1 MEYFVPGSLD
11 EAIEL
16 LSRPGSRALAGGTD
30 LACVLAES
38 ASRPECLVDL
48 TRVPELLGIAKTPE
62 WTEIGACV
70 TIAGMA
76 TARGLPRCLV
86 QGARSI
92 GSPQI
97 RNVATVGG
105 NVCNASPCGDTLS
118 PLVCLD
124 AIFVLASGE
133 GRRELAASD
142 FFIGPKKTALRQGEI
157 LVSVRIGAE
166 YLSGSSAFRMIGKR
180 NGQAIS
186 QVNAAVWLT
195 FEGSSV
201 VGARACAGSVAPV
214 PIRLP
219 ALEGRLLGARKEE
232 AFLRDLP
239 MDEIEYLVNADIRPI
254 SDVRA
259 TVEYRKTVTAALFRD
274 AIEEALS

>member
-11 EAIEL
+11 EAIAL

-30 LACVLAES
+30 LACVLSES
-38 ASRPECLVDL
+38 LSRPERLVDL
-48 TRVPELLGIAKTPE
+48 TKMPELLGIAVTADGI
-62 WTEIGACV
+62 EIGACV
-70 TIAGMA
+70 AITDLAEA
-76 TARGLPRCLV
+76 TGIPRCLA

-97 RNVATVGG
+97 RNVATIGG

-124 AIFVLASGE
+124 AVFILASRE
-133 GRRELAASD
+133 GKREVAARD
-142 FFIGPKKTALRQGEI
+142 FFLGPKKTVLRAGEI

-166 YLSGSSAFRMIGKR
+166 LLSGSSAFRMIGKR

-186 QVNAAVWLT
+186 QVNAAVWLKL
-195 FEGSSV
+195 ESGSV

-214 PIRLP
+214 PIRLS
-219 ALEGRLLGARKEE
+219 ALEGRLLGALKHE

-239 MDEIEYLVNADIRPI
+239 MDEIEALVNADIRPI

-259 TVEYRKTVTAALFRD
+259 TVEYRKSVTAALFRD